1 MVNDP
6 QTSDVVYWNHGAK
19 SPDGASCGAAFTV
32 IDNGRMEK
40 EIIPHFYKHSNF
52 TSFIRQLNQYRFRK
66 LDVKSWTFGHEAFV
80 KGRPELLPQIKRK
93 RKASARRADE
103 KRAADAITADYTSP
117 YGIAMKEIRARQE
130 VLTSH
135 VQSIGELVAQV
146 VQQQRAMKPALA
158 KLADEALANLSG
170 GAAWPGGMRADAA
183 SPDDSESWGESSQ
196 PRHREAQGAARPPDS
211 QARDSHGYLVKVE
224 HKMGREQLHE
234 FHQQSLQAE
243 QGNFLEIDLLP
254 GNRLGAKVKREL
266 TSDDHEMSP
275 LRQRPRSG
283 EGSPPIAASAAGL
296 FPQRAVAA
304 AAAAELGENTIQL
317 HLKLVTTDV
326 SERLLVAVQ
335 CRSCKSSSSGR
346 K

>member
-52 TSFIRQLNQYRFRK
+52 TSFIRQLNQYRF
-66 LDVKSWTFGHEAFV
+66 
-80 KGRPELLPQIKRK
+80 
-93 RKASARRADE
+93 
-103 KRAADAITADYTSP
+103 
-117 YGIAMKEIRARQE
+117 M
-130 VLTSH
+130 
-135 VQSIGELVAQV
+135 QSIGELVAQV